1 MAFLSF
7 CKSKERTLACIVF
20 ASTSEWAAAEPPFG
34 LSKIRSISEL
44 IKLRNL
50 LTN

>member
-7 CKSKERTLACIVF
+7 CKSKERTFECIVF
-20 ASTSEWAAAEPPFG
+20 ASTSEWAAAEPLFV
-34 LSKIRSISEL
+34 LSKIRSKSEI